1 MFLVRTVFSQT
12 PQDVCMPE
20 TPQEVIKIVRDQLA
34 EAYRSRIPCDPVRP
48 LLEPMGLDSA
58 YAVQQLLLED
68 RLHAGQGIVGHKI
81 GLTSISVQKQ
91 LGVDQPDYGVL
102 TDAMEYGD
110 QEEVPF
116 FRLIQPKVEA
126 EIAFILERDL
136 DMDTI
141 SLAEVIRSIA
151 YAVPAI
157 EVVDSRIRDWKISI
171 FDTIADN
178 ASSAAF
184 VLGGVAKKIDQLDL
198 RLCGMRLDNR
208 GEAVSSGCGGACLG
222 NPLNALTWLAR
233 KMVKL
238 EQPLRA
244 GQVILSGALGAMVP
258 VTAGEVYEASI
269 SGLGSVTA
277 VFSRE

>member
-1 MFLVRTVFSQT
+1 MSNTS
-12 PQDVCMPE
+12 
-20 TPQEVIKIVRDQLA
+20 QEVIETVRGQLA
-34 EAYRSRIPCDPVRP
+34 EAYRSRKPCDPVRAV
-48 LLEPMGLDSA
+48 LEPLGLDGA
-58 YAVQQLLLED
+58 YAVQRLLTED
-68 RLHAGQGIVGHKI
+68 RLDAGERIVGHKI
-81 GLTSISVQKQ
+81 GLTSVSVQKQ

-110 QEEVPF
+110 LEEIPF
-116 FRLIQPKVEA
+116 SRLIQPKVEA

-136 DMDTI
+136 DMNTI
-141 SLAEVIRSIA
+141 SLAEVIRSVA

-198 RLCGMRLDNR
+198 RLCGMRLDHR
-208 GEAVSSGCGGACLG
+208 GEAVSSGCGAACLG

-238 EQPLRA
+238 EQPLRE
-244 GQVILSGALGAMVP
+244 GQVILSGALGAMAP
-258 VTAGEVYEASI
+258 ATAGEVYEASI

-277 VFSRE
+277 VFGTE

>member
-1 MFLVRTVFSQT
+1 MS
-12 PQDVCMPE
+12 D
-20 TPQEVIKIVRDQLA
+20 TPQEVIESVQGRLA
-34 EAYRSRIPCDPVRP
+34 EAYRSRTPCDPVRP
-48 LLEPMGLDSA
+48 LLEPLGIDSA
-58 YAVQQLLLED
+58 YEVQRLLIKD
-68 RLHAGQGIVGHKI
+68 RLATGQQIVGHKI

-102 TDAMEYGD
+102 TNAMEYGD
-110 QEEVPF
+110 QQEISF
-116 FRLIQPKVEA
+116 SHLIQPKVEA

-136 DMDTI
+136 DMESL
-141 SLAEVIRSIA
+141 SLAEVIRSVA

-178 ASSAAF
+178 ASSALF
-184 VLGGVAKKIDQLDL
+184 VLGGAAKKIDQLDL
-198 RLCGMRLDNR
+198 RLCGMRLDHR

-233 KMVKL
+233 KMSKL
-238 EQPLRA
+238 EQPLRE

-258 VTAGEVYEASI
+258 VTAGEVYEANI

-277 VFSRE
+277 IFSRE

>member
-1 MFLVRTVFSQT
+1 MSN
-12 PQDVCMPE
+12 
-20 TPQEVIKIVRDQLA
+20 TPQEVIEIVRGKLA
-34 EAYRSRIPCDPVRP
+34 EAYRSCIPCDPVRP
-48 LLEPMGLDSA
+48 FLEPLGLNGA
-58 YAVQQLLLED
+58 YAVQNLLIKD
-68 RLHAGQGIVGHKI
+68 RLDADERIVGHKI
-81 GLTSISVQKQ
+81 GLTSISVQRQ

-110 QEEVPF
+110 QEEIPF
-116 FRLIQPKVEA
+116 SHLIQPKVEA
-126 EIAFILERDL
+126 EVAFILERDL
-136 DMDTI
+136 DMNNV
-141 SLAEVIRSIA
+141 SLAEVIRSVA

-198 RLCGMRLDNR
+198 RLCGMRLDHR

-233 KMVKL
+233 KMMKL
-238 EQPLRA
+238 EQPLRE
-244 GQVILSGALGAMVP
+244 GQVILSGALGTMVP
-258 VTAGEVYEASI
+258 VTAGGVYEASI

-277 VFSRE
+277 IFSRE

>member
-1 MFLVRTVFSQT
+1 MSNTT
-12 PQDVCMPE
+12 
-20 TPQEVIKIVRDQLA
+20 QEVIETVRRQLA
-34 EAYRSRIPCDPVRP
+34 EAYRRRTPCDPVRP
-48 LLEPMGLDSA
+48 LLEPLGLEGA
-58 YAVQQLLLED
+58 YAVQRLLIED
-68 RLHAGQGIVGHKI
+68 RINAGERIVGHKI
-81 GLTSISVQKQ
+81 GLTSTSVQKQ

-102 TDAMEYGD
+102 TNAMEFGD
-110 QEEVPF
+110 QEEIPF
-116 FRLIQPKVEA
+116 SHLIQPKVEA
-126 EIAFILERDL
+126 EIAFILERNL

-141 SLAEVIRSIA
+141 SLAEVIRSVG

-157 EVVDSRIRDWKISI
+157 EIVDSRIADWKISI

-184 VLGGVAKKIDQLDL
+184 ALGGAAKKIDQLDL
-198 RLCGMRLDNR
+198 RLCGMRLDHR

-233 KMVKL
+233 KMLKL
-238 EQPLRA
+238 GQPLRE
-244 GQVILSGALGAMVP
+244 GQVILSGALGPMVP

-277 VFSRE
+277 IFGRE

>member
-1 MFLVRTVFSQT
+1 
-12 PQDVCMPE
+12 MPN
-20 TPQEVIKIVRDQLA
+20 TPQEVIETVRDQLA
-34 EAYRSRIPCDPVRP
+34 AAYRSRIPCDPVRP

-58 YAVQQLLLED
+58 YAVQRLLIAD
-68 RLHAGQGIVGHKI
+68 RFHAGQGIVGHKI
-81 GLTSISVQKQ
+81 GLTSVSVQRQ

-110 QEEVPF
+110 QQEISF
-116 FRLIQPKVEA
+116 FHFIQPKVEA

-136 DMDTI
+136 DMSTI
-141 SLAEVIRSIA
+141 SLAEVVRSIA

-233 KMVKL
+233 KMLKL

-277 VFSRE
+277 IFSRE

>member
-1 MFLVRTVFSQT
+1 MSNAAQKVIEKVRG
-12 PQDVCMPE
+12 E
-20 TPQEVIKIVRDQLA
+20 LA
-34 EAYRSRIPCDPVRP
+34 QADRSRAPCDPVRP
-48 LLEPMGLDSA
+48 YLEPLGLDSA
-58 YAVQQLLLED
+58 YAVQSLLIEA
-68 RLHAGQGIVGHKI
+68 RLDAGQRIVGHKV
-81 GLTSISVQKQ
+81 GLTSVSVQQQ

-110 QEEVPF
+110 QEEIPF
-116 FRLIQPKVEA
+116 SRFIQPKVEA
-126 EIAFILERDL
+126 EVAFILERNL
-136 DMDTI
+136 DMGSI
-141 SLAEVIRSIA
+141 SLAEVIRSVA

-198 RLCGMRLDNR
+198 RLCGMRLDHR

-238 EQPLRA
+238 EQPLRE
-244 GQVILSGALGAMVP
+244 GQVILSGALGAMVQ

-277 VFSRE
+277 IFSRSES

>member
-1 MFLVRTVFSQT
+1 
-12 PQDVCMPE
+12 MPNIS
-20 TPQEVIKIVRDQLA
+20 QEVIETVRGRIA
-34 EAYRSRIPCDPVRP
+34 EAYCSRIPCDPVRP
-48 LLEPMGLDSA
+48 LLEPLGLESA
-58 YAVQQLLLED
+58 YAVQQLLIED
-68 RLHAGQGIVGHKI
+68 RLNAGERVVGRKI
-81 GLTSISVQKQ
+81 GLTSASVQKQ
-91 LGVDQPDYGVL
+91 LGVDRPDYGVL

-110 QEEVPF
+110 MEVISF
-116 FRLIQPKVEA
+116 SRLIQPKVEA
-126 EIAFILERDL
+126 EVAFILERDL

-141 SLAEVIRSIA
+141 SLANVIRSVA

-171 FDTIADN
+171 YDTIADN

-184 VLGGVAKKIDQLDL
+184 VLGGSPKKIDQLDL
-198 RLCGMRLDNR
+198 RLCGMRLDHR
-208 GEAVSSGCGGACLG
+208 GEAVSNGCGGACLG
-222 NPLNALTWLAR
+222 NPLNALAWLAR
-233 KMVKL
+233 KMLKL

-244 GQVILSGALGAMVP
+244 GQVILSGALGPMVP

>member
-1 MFLVRTVFSQT
+1 MSNAPNKVIETVRG
-12 PQDVCMPE
+12 
-20 TPQEVIKIVRDQLA
+20 QLA
-34 EAYRSRIPCDPVRP
+34 EAYRSRTPCDPVKP
-48 LLEPMGLDSA
+48 LLEPLGIDSA
-58 YAVQQLLLED
+58 YAVQQLLIKD
-68 RLHAGQGIVGHKI
+68 RLDAGQHIVGHKI
-81 GLTSISVQKQ
+81 GLTSVSVQKQ

-102 TDAMEYGD
+102 MNAMEYGD
-110 QEEVPF
+110 LEEIPF
-116 FRLIQPKVEA
+116 SQLIQPKVEA
-126 EIAFILERDL
+126 EIAFILDRDL
-136 DMDTI
+136 DMVTI
-141 SLAEVIRSIA
+141 SLAEVIRSVA

-184 VLGGVAKKIDQLDL
+184 ILGGAAKKIDRLDL
-198 RLCGMRLDNR
+198 RLCGMTLDHR

-238 EQPLRA
+238 EQPLRE

-277 VFSRE
+277 IFSRE

>member
-1 MFLVRTVFSQT
+1 MLN
-12 PQDVCMPE
+12 
-20 TPQEVIKIVRDQLA
+20 TPQEVIETVRGKLA

-48 LLEPMGLDSA
+48 FLEPLGLNGA
-58 YAVQQLLLED
+58 YAVQNLLIEG
-68 RLHAGQGIVGHKI
+68 RLDADERIVGHKI
-81 GLTSISVQKQ
+81 GLTSISVQRQ

-110 QEEVPF
+110 QEEIPF
-116 FRLIQPKVEA
+116 SHLIQPKVEA
-126 EIAFILERDL
+126 EVAFILERDL
-136 DMDTI
+136 DMNNI
-141 SLAEVIRSIA
+141 SLAEVIRSVA

-198 RLCGMRLDNR
+198 RLCGMRLDHR
-208 GEAVSSGCGGACLG
+208 GEAISSGCGGACLG
-222 NPLNALTWLAR
+222 NPLNALKWLAR
-233 KMVKL
+233 KMMKL
-238 EQPLRA
+238 EQPLRE

-277 VFSRE
+277 IFRRE

>member
-1 MFLVRTVFSQT
+1 MSDTPEKIIQTVRG
-12 PQDVCMPE
+12 
-20 TPQEVIKIVRDQLA
+20 QLA
-34 EAYRSRIPCDPVRP
+34 EAYRSRVPCDPVRP
-48 LLEPMGLDSA
+48 LLEPLGLNSA
-58 YAVQQLLLED
+58 YAVQSLLMED
-68 RLHAGQGIVGHKI
+68 RLAADERIVGNKI
-81 GLTSISVQKQ
+81 GLTSTSVQKQ

-110 QEEVPF
+110 QEEIPF
-116 FRLIQPKVEA
+116 SHLIQPKVEA

-136 DMDTI
+136 DMTSI
-141 SLAEVIRSIA
+141 SLAQVIRSVA

-198 RLCGMRLDNR
+198 RLCGMRLDHR
-208 GEAVSSGCGGACLG
+208 GEAVSSGCGAACLG

-233 KMVKL
+233 KMVQL
-238 EQPLRA
+238 EKPLRE

-277 VFSRE
+277 AFRRE

>member
-1 MFLVRTVFSQT
+1 
-12 PQDVCMPE
+12 MPNS
-20 TPQEVIKIVRDQLA
+20 PQEVIETVRNQLA

-48 LLEPMGLDSA
+48 FLEPLGLDSA
-58 YAVQQLLLED
+58 YAVQQLLIED
-68 RLHAGQGIVGHKI
+68 RLHAGQRIVGHKI

-91 LGVDQPDYGVL
+91 LGVDQPDYGML
-102 TDAMEYGD
+102 TDNMEYGD
-110 QEEVPF
+110 LEEIPF
-116 FRLIQPKVEA
+116 SHLIQPKVEA

-136 DMDTI
+136 DMSTI

-198 RLCGMRLDNR
+198 RLCGMRLDHR

-238 EQPLRA
+238 EQPLRE

-258 VTAGEVYEASI
+258 VIAGEVYEASI
-269 SGLGSVTA
+269 SGLGSVSA
-277 VFSRE
+277 IFSRE